1 MKKVVLTLLSLAL
14 VIAQSCTTKDEENLG
29 AESKSEFANKNDL
42 YIDREPVSISTVDA
56 NKMATLFKGVT
67 PTLALLRRM
76 MSRPFPTA
84 LAASLWC
91 MS

>member
-42 YIDREPVSISTVDA
+42 YIDKKPNYKTNVDA

-67 PTLALLRRM
+67 PTTR
-76 MSRPFPTA
+76 
-84 LAASLWC
+84 AAAAYDVTPLSDTLNNKT
-91 MS
+91 